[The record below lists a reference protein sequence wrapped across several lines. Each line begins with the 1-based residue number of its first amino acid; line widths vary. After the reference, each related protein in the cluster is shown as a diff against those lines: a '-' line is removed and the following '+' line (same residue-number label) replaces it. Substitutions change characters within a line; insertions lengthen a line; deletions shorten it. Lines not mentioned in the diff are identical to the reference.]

1 MIDYDSMGELISLF
15 DLSFNEAVLIAGKQ
29 KGGCIIQAR
38 PLVTERQKTEPYFLP
53 PVHSLFL

>member
-1 MIDYDSMGELISLF
+1 MIDYESIGVLIGLF

-29 KGGCIIQAR
+29 KGGVFIQSR

-53 PVHSLFL
+53 PVQSLFL